1 MLTIYSQQLPSPTTS
16 FRRSGSTSSTN
27 SSPFLLSNLQH
38 TRQVSV
44 SVFGSGT
51 AHPFANYWTTSGGV
65 PEVIGVLP
73 SKEQADSLVTK
84 YFESV
89 DPVYPMINKAHFLQ
103 DYDRFWALP
112 IQEKQK
118 VDPSMLGL
126 HYAVYAMGAQFV
138 QLESQQTRTQIAE
151 FYVSAAHQSL
161 RLYPYLSRTSLR
173 TIQAM
178 VLMQYFLM
186 NDNKPTDAWAF
197 GGLISRQAYAMGLN
211 RDPNRIVPEAS
222 IREKSQRCKTWQ
234 AVYFQDT
241 FFTVLLKLPP
251 TTSFT
256 DCTVDLLRDDAVDP
270 HLMHHQPQPQP
281 IPQPQRP
288 RNETPL
294 LLSPL
299 PINTNPMSIS
309 NIAPRTSSPPHGGS
323 SRIPGRHTDIDYIR
337 CMWRM
342 AELVQKTIC
351 TPQALSH
358 PLASTH
364 AAKLHL
370 LSRFHQLYASF
381 PASLT
386 TTIRAEFAVLLA
398 DGGRMARQNLFLRSN
413 FWHCVMLV
421 ECDESEE
428 SGYGANVR
436 GALEAGRTAVRS
448 FFDFW
453 DFLRADAG
461 VWWVFQHRA
470 FEEAVSILPVQAEL

>member
-1 MLTIYSQQLPSPTTS
+1 M
-16 FRRSGSTSSTN
+16 
-27 SSPFLLSNLQH
+27 
-38 TRQVSV
+38 
-44 SVFGSGT
+44 SVFASGT

-73 SKEQADSLVTK
+73 SKEQADSLVLK
-84 YFESV
+84 YFECV
-89 DPVYPMINKAHFLQ
+89 DPVFPMINKAQFMT

-138 QLESQQTRTQIAE
+138 QLESQQTRAQIAE

-178 VLMQYFLM
+178 VLMKYFLM

-222 IREKSQRCKTWQ
+222 IKEKNQRCKTWQ
-234 AVYFQDT
+234 AVYWQDT
-241 FFTVLLKLPP
+241 FFTVILKLPP
-251 TTSFT
+251 TTSFS
-256 DCTVDLLRDDAVDP
+256 DCTVECLKDEPIDP
-270 HLMHHQPQPQP
+270 NLTPRQPPHPQPVP
-281 IPQPQRP
+281 KPQNHVQ
-288 RNETPL
+288 NQTPM

-309 NIAPRTSSPPHGGS
+309 NIAPRHSPPPPLGHPP
-323 SRIPGRHTDIDYIR
+323 PGKNTDIDYIR

-342 AELVQKTIC
+342 ADLVQKYIC
-351 TPQALSH
+351 TPQALSR
-358 PLASTH
+358 PIASSPREKV
-364 AAKLHL
+364 AL
-370 LSRFHQLYASF
+370 LNRFHTLYSSF
-381 PASLT
+381 PLSLRTNSRSEFALLT
-386 TTIRAEFAVLLA
+386 T
-398 DGGRMARQNLFLRSN
+398 DGGRMARQNLFCRSN
-413 FWHCVMLV
+413 YWHCVMLV
-421 ECDESEE
+421 EADEAEE
-428 SGYGANVR
+428 VGMTCNVR
-436 GALEAGRTAVRS
+436 GALEAGRTAVNS

-470 FEEAVSILPVQAEL
+470 FEEAVSIPCFPF

>member
-1 MLTIYSQQLPSPTTS
+1 M
-16 FRRSGSTSSTN
+16 
-27 SSPFLLSNLQH
+27 
-38 TRQVSV
+38 
-44 SVFGSGT
+44 SVFGSAS

-73 SKEQADSLVTK
+73 SKQQADSLVDK

-89 DPVYPMINKAHFLQ
+89 DPVYPMINKAHFLA

-112 IQEKQK
+112 EQEKMK

-138 QLESQQTRTQIAE
+138 QLESEQTRAQIAE

-178 VLMQYFLM
+178 VLMKYFLM

-211 RDPNRIVPEAS
+211 RDPNRIVPES
-222 IREKSQRCKTWQ
+222 SLKDKNQRCKTWQ
-234 AVYFQDT
+234 AVYVQDT
-241 FFTVLLKLPP
+241 FFTLLLKLPP

-256 DCTVDLLRDDAVDP
+256 DCTVDCLKGDSFD
-270 HLMHHQPQPQP
+270 
-281 IPQPQRP
+281 
-288 RNETPL
+288 PL
-294 LLSPL
+294 LAQPPGLAPPHPLNRTSILVSPL

-309 NIAPRTSSPPHGGS
+309 NIAPRHSPPPS
-323 SRIPGRHTDIDYIR
+323 SLTSQLPGKHSDIDYIR

-342 AELVQKTIC
+342 ADLVQKHIC
-351 TPQALSH
+351 TPCALSR
-358 PLASTH
+358 PVATSSRDKH
-364 AAKLHL
+364 AL
-370 LSRFHQLYASF
+370 LSRFHALLSSF
-381 PASLT
+381 PPSLT
-386 TTIRAEFAVLLA
+386 TPLCASSALLVA
-398 DGGRMARQNLFLRSN
+398 DGGRMARQNLFLRSS
-413 FWHCVMLV
+413 FWHAVMLV
-421 ECDESEE
+421 EADESEE
-428 SGYGANVR
+428 VGVSCNVR

-453 DFLRADAG
+453 DYLRTDAG
-461 VWWVFQHRA
+461 VWWVLMHSA
-470 FEEAVSILPVQAEL
+470 FEEAVSCLCFLFSRFWCIGMLRVEHDSP